1 MKVLATGVRGRHA
14 APLPARVIWGKP
26 DLTMPRS
33 GRKPNKTRRRTICAG
48 VIDRTAHFMKMKL
61 EPQISPR
68 AANAP

>member
-1 MKVLATGVRGRHA
+1 M
-14 APLPARVIWGKP
+14 ARKWCAWRQSRQRSDWVASAKA
-26 DLTMPRS
+26 RS